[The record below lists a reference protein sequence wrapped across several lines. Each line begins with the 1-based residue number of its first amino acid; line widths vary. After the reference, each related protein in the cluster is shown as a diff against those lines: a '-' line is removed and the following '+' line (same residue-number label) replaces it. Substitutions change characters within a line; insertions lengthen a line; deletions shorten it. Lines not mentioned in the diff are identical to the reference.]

1 MSMFFSA
8 SHGTMSRGRRTRAPI
23 DNSTDDPDDA
33 MDDGTET
40 GLEALRGNLER
51 RGAEYFFAPPFLHL
65 LVLITTSQQ
74 EGGYM

>member
-1 MSMFFSA
+1 MNEHVSLHLMA
-8 SHGTMSRGRRTRAPI
+8 LCQEAGAHPRTHRQL
-23 DNSTDDPDDA
+23 NGSTDDE

-65 LVLITTSQQ
+65 LVLAVLVS
-74 EGGYM
+74 